1 MIVGIDLGT
10 TNSVG
15 AYMDHEGPKLIPNV
29 LGEYLTPSVVGVD
42 RDGNVLVGKAAKE
55 YQVLEP
61 ERCVSLFKR
70 FMGLDRKLEV
80 GGKFFSPEQLS
91 SLVLKSIKQDAE
103 VFLKTSVNEAVVTV
117 PAYFNDN
124 QRKARLLLGR
134 LPALM

>member
-1 MIVGIDLGT
+1 MLNLEPSLFLPPDGKARIKNMIVGIDLGT

-70 FMGLDRKLEV
+70 FMG
-80 GGKFFSPEQLS
+80 
-91 SLVLKSIKQDAE
+91 
-103 VFLKTSVNEAVVTV
+103 
-117 PAYFNDN
+117 
-124 QRKARLLLGR
+124 
-134 LPALM
+134 